1 MNVVITFDD
10 RELQQFLKAWEE
22 PAVKRTLGA
31 AASAYGRTVK
41 PILRAATPVARPGN
55 RYASGPGSLQR
66 ATRYKRMSAR
76 FGIGVVIAPMGRT
89 AYYRRW
95 VVGGT
100 KPHVILPKT
109 PGRRIR
115 IAGGF
120 ATAVHHPGAKANP
133 YVERVGAQTEEIG
146 SRAAETVIFAG
157 LDARPVTEIR
167 DT

>member
-1 MNVVITFDD
+1 MIITLTFDD

-41 PILRAATPVARPGN
+41 PILKAATPVARPGN
-55 RYASGPGSLQR
+55 PYATGPGSLQR
-66 ATRYKRMSAR
+66 ATRFKRMSAR
-76 FGIGVVIAPMGRT
+76 FGIGVVIGPMGRT

-100 KPHVILPKT
+100 KPHDIAAKRG
-109 PGRRIR
+109 GRLRLGNR
-115 IAGGF
+115 F
-120 ATAVHHPGAKANP
+120 ATVVHHPGAKANP
-133 YVERVGAQTEEIG
+133 YVERVGALSEEIG
-146 SRAAETVIFAG
+146 TRAAENVIFTG
-157 LDARPVTEIR
+157 LDARSVTETR